1 MLVAHCGADHL
12 LFGTMP
18 ELVYQTNAFL
28 EYVLV
33 NQTEFVHSASFEI
46 LPVSFDEGILGMVVV
61 VLPVLCVLQVLAQRL
76 QHGCLHSTF
85 VEDDARQWSG
95 ELNEAPSDMYTDEQ
109 RRRDRAEEARIKG
122 RASRSISMSHV

>member
-1 MLVAHCGADHL
+1 
-12 LFGTMP
+12 MP